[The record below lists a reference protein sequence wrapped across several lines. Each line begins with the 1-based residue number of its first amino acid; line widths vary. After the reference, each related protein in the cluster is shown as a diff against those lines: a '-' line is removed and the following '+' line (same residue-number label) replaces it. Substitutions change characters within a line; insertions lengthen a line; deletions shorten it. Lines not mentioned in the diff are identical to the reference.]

1 MKYVRHN
8 FTLTAIG
15 RKPLPVAAG
24 RLESRRA
31 LKRYDAHLGR
41 KLFPNATGVQKRPDG
56 CPGTHSK
63 NVLIGDARPDDAL
76 QKPDNGHALGQSLH
90 PNRIKPLTPTR
101 RQSSFSISLEIASGF
116 VTEPNRVITL
126 PSLSTRNFVKF
137 HLMPSVPST
146 PGASSVR

>member
-24 RLESRRA
+24 RLENRRA
-31 LKRYDAHLGR
+31 LKRHDAHLGR
-41 KLFPNATGVQKRPDG
+41 KLFPNATGVQR
-56 CPGTHSK
+56 
-63 NVLIGDARPDDAL
+63 RPDDAL

-101 RQSSFSISLEIASGF
+101 HQSSFSISLEIASGF